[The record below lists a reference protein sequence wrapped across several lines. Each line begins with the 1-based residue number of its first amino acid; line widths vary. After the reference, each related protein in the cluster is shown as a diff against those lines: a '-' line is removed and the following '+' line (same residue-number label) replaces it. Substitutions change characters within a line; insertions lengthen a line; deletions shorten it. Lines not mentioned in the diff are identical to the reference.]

1 MKRPNPT
8 ISRNELH
15 ARVWSEPLTRL
26 AGSFGISDV
35 GLRKICQRHDIPLP
49 PQGYRQ
55 RARSGRLQSPAA
67 LPRASEP
74 VTIELPAPPVTPQ
87 FATDLMRDVYGA
99 LIEAEDRPD
108 RRIIVSGDAE
118 PKHPVAKRISKA
130 LNACTPDKYGA
141 VVYDGPEPFRV
152 RVPPTSISRAIRLVD
167 ALAQA
172 CDSRNI
178 AMRTGDASRAGAGLI
193 IAGEAERVT
202 IEEASRKTIHRSTDA
217 EKARTRRLGYST
229 APLYDFVPSGV
240 MSVQI
245 STATYRDGVRSLWK
259 DGRTRLVEDCLN
271 DIMVGLYRASHAAAV
286 ERRKSESR
294 QKRADEENARRAELR
309 AERALAQQQLETLEI
324 QSEAWSRAQGMRAFI
339 AAYALAKSDGQ
350 GELDPAD
357 ALWVEQAQ
365 RHADRI
371 DPLTP
376 TPVSALDYEDADLW
390 PISPWQVCDE

>member
-1 MKRPNPT
+1 MT
-8 ISRNELH
+8 VE
-15 ARVWSEPLTRL
+15 
-26 AGSFGISDV
+26 F
-35 GLRKICQRHDIPLP
+35 
-49 PQGYRQ
+49 
-55 RARSGRLQSPAA
+55 
-67 LPRASEP
+67 
-74 VTIELPAPPVTPQ
+74 PAPPVTPQ

-108 RRIIVSGDAE
+108 RRIVVSGDAE

-130 LNACTPDKYGA
+130 LKACTPDKYGA

-178 AMRTGDASRAGAGLI
+178 AMRTGDASRAGAGLV
-193 IAGEAERVT
+193 IAGEAERLT
-202 IEEASRKTIHRSTDA
+202 LEETSRRTIHRSTDA

-229 APLYDFVPSGV
+229 APLYDFVPSGI

-245 STATYRDGVRSLWK
+245 STATYRDGVRSVWK
-259 DGRTRLVEDCLN
+259 DGRTRPVEDCLN

-294 QKRADEENARRAELR
+294 QQRADEENARRAELR
-309 AERALAQQQLETLEI
+309 SERALAQQQLETLEV
-324 QSEAWSRAQGMRAFI
+324 QSEAWSRAQGIRAFI
-339 AAYALAKSDGQ
+339 TAYALAKRDAQ

-357 ALWVEQAQ
+357 ASWVEQAH

-376 TPVSALDYEDADLW
+376 TPVSALDYDEDDLR
-390 PISPWQVCDE
+390 PISPWHIGDE